1 MKCCKACAERF
12 CDKLKAAG
20 RTLLLAR
27 SPGLR
32 IKALTQQ

>member
-1 MKCCKACAERF
+1 MMCCKACAERF
-12 CDKLKAAG
+12 CDELKTAG

-32 IKALTQQ
+32 IKPPMRQ